1 MDGTLGIEI
10 LKLENFNEVLTSS
23 DFYINYWL

>member
-10 LKLENFNEVLTSS
+10 LKLENFNEVLAYS